1 MRSRLLTPN
10 LSNLHFDPRE
20 LSLSFDV
27 RSSNWVRDAFALLL
41 PITSP
46 KPLVFTRELKLSVER
61 IHKSSTQ
68 GYGIGV
74 FYPNLT
80 KGFPHSPR
88 LWNLLHQVREKRNQ
102 KGNQANLNHQ
112 HQTKLNLH
120 SIPKYQQNPSLNS
133 TRSKQNKVQDS
144 QFLLSSPPISPS
156 LPSLLFSLLSKSSL
170 SL

>member
-1 MRSRLLTPN
+1 MLGLVIGSEIAL
-10 LSNLHFDPRE
+10 
-20 LSLSFDV
+20 
-27 RSSNWVRDAFALLL
+27 ALLL

-74 FYPNLT
+74 FYPILAR
-80 KGFPHSPR
+80 GFPHSPR
-88 LWNLLHQVREKRNQ
+88 LWNLLHMVREKHNQ

-112 HQTKLNLH
+112 HPIKLQLH
-120 SIPKYQQNPSLNS
+120 SNPKYQQEPSLNS
-133 TRSKQNKVQDS
+133 TRSKQNKVQNS
-144 QFLLSSPPISPS
+144 LILLSRPPISSS
-156 LPSLLFSLLSKSSL
+156 LPSPLFSLLSKSSL

>member
-1 MRSRLLTPN
+1 MRSRLLAFDPST
-10 LSNLHFDPRE
+10 LHFDLRE
-20 LSLSFDV
+20 FPLAFDA
-27 RSSNWVRDAFALLL
+27 RSSDWVQDCFRLLL

-61 IHKSSTQ
+61 IHKSSNQ

-102 KGNQANLNHQ
+102 KGNQKGNQANLNHQ
-112 HQTKLNLH
+112 HQTKLQFH
-120 SIPKYQQNPSLNS
+120 SNSRGYPFQPHTERTRYDYQI
-133 TRSKQNKVQDS
+133 RYE
-144 QFLLSSPPISPS
+144 
-156 LPSLLFSLLSKSSL
+156 
-170 SL
+170 

>member
-1 MRSRLLTPN
+1 MRSRLLAFDPST
-10 LSNLHFDPRE
+10 LHFDLRE
-20 LSLSFDV
+20 FSLSFDV
-27 RSSNWVRDAFALLL
+27 RSSDWVRDCSRLLL

-61 IHKSSTQ
+61 IHKSSNQ

-112 HQTKLNLH
+112 HQTKLQFH
-120 SIPKYQQNPSLNS
+120 SNSRGLTKPSSILLDQSKTKYK
-133 TRSKQNKVQDS
+133 TH
-144 QFLLSSPPISPS
+144 
-156 LPSLLFSLLSKSSL
+156 
-170 SL
+170 

>member
-1 MRSRLLTPN
+1 MRSRLLAPN

-20 LSLSFDV
+20 FSLSFDV

-68 GYGIGV
+68 GYGIGGS
-74 FYPNLT
+74 YPILAR
-80 KGFPHSPR
+80 GFPHSPR
-88 LWNLLHQVREKRNQ
+88 LWNLLHKVREKHNQ

-112 HQTKLNLH
+112 HQLKAKLH
-120 SIPKYQQNPSLNS
+120 SNLQSVNKIQVLILPNQSKTKYK
-133 TRSKQNKVQDS
+133 TH
-144 QFLLSSPPISPS
+144 
-156 LPSLLFSLLSKSSL
+156 
-170 SL
+170 

>member
-1 MRSRLLTPN
+1 MRSRLIAPN
-10 LSNLHFDPRE
+10 LSKLHFDLRE
-20 LSLSFDV
+20 FSLSFDV
-27 RSSNWVRDAFALLL
+27 RSSNWDRDAFALLL

-102 KGNQANLNHQ
+102 KGNKANLNHH
-112 HQTKLNLH
+112 HQTKLQFH
-120 SIPKYQQNPSLNS
+120 SNSKVSTKSKFNS
-133 TRSKQNKVQDS
+133 TRSK
-144 QFLLSSPPISPS
+144 
-156 LPSLLFSLLSKSSL
+156 
-170 SL
+170 

>member
-1 MRSRLLTPN
+1 MLGLAIGI
-10 LSNLHFDPRE
+10 E
-20 LSLSFDV
+20 I
-27 RSSNWVRDAFALLL
+27 AFALLL

-61 IHKSSTQ
+61 IHKSSNQ

-102 KGNQANLNHQ
+102 KGNQTNLNHH
-112 HQTKLNLH
+112 HQIKLQFH
-120 SIPKYQQNPSLNS
+120 SKPKCLQNPSSNS
-133 TRSKQNKVQDS
+133 TKSREIKVQNSLDLS
-144 QFLLSSPPISPS
+144 LLPRSPLLFLPPSSPCPPNLPKS
-156 LPSLLFSLLSKSSL
+156 L
-170 SL
+170 